1 MLVPQ
6 DSVNVPHFPR
16 IGRPSFALWVRGWN
30 IKEYNRLGHQWL
42 VLELALP
49 LRDALYL
56 SAADLMLALKRR
68 DPEPYT
74 MGASFGS
81 GECAI
86 LTRLESKSKRG

>member
-1 MLVPQ
+1 M
-6 DSVNVPHFPR
+6 
-16 IGRPSFALWVRGWN
+16 
-30 IKEYNRLGHQWL
+30 